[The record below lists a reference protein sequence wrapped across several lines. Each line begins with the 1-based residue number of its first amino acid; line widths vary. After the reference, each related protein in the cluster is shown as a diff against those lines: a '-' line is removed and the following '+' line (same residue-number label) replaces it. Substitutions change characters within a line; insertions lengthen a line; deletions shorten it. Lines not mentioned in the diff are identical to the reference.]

1 MAEYIEREKVYEC
14 LNVISNDIEDIP
26 EHGLPKDYIEG
37 WQNALETAIGMV
49 ENIPPAADVRPERRG
64 HVVWRER
71 HSGGF
76 RTVKCLYE
84 FPDIIKENNIA
95 CKHIAKFDNRCT
107 VKEPYCSECGKRL
120 GDFINFCGNCG
131 AKMDEKDGESDENR

>member
-1 MAEYIEREKVYEC
+1 MAEYIKREAAIKAIDHEVS
-14 LNVISNDIEDIP
+14 LD
-26 EHGLPKDYIEG
+26 GLY
-37 WQNALETAIGMV
+37 A
-49 ENIPPAADVRPERRG
+49 NIKAVPAADVRPERRG

>member
-1 MAEYIEREKVYEC
+1 MAEYIEREEVLKLMRIV
-14 LNVISNDIEDIP
+14 SRDIEDVP
-26 EHGLPKDYIEG
+26 ENAFPKNYADG
-37 WQNALETAIGMV
+37 WEDGLETAADKV
-49 ENIPPAADVRPERRG
+49 ENIPSADVRPERHG

-95 CKHIAKFDNRCT
+95 CKHIAKFDDRCT
-107 VKEPYCSECGKRL
+107 IKEPYCSECGKRL

-131 AKMDEKDGESDENR
+131 AKMDGKEKL